1 MNLLRDRIGRWLAP
15 VSLAIFAPGADFD
28 PTVQSIRYLRDC
40 LGNNLIK
47 EYVTFH
53 VFFSYK
59 HMPPQQ
65 VPPADSFLSKPFNC
79 SETPP
84 YKKTNFTT
92 YMKKNNL
99 LYPVNV
105 ARNIAR
111 DAALTH
117 FVLASDIEL
126 YPSPNL
132 IPKFLNMIARNE
144 GPLSTRTNPRVF
156 TLTLFEVAAN
166 AHSQLDTKV
175 FEHGCEESFF
185 LSFRVGH
192 RVVQRPDERSEKY
205 SQRRALTHFVL
216 ASDIELYPS
225 PNLIPKF
232 LNMIARNEG
241 PLSTRTNPRVFTLTL
256 FEVAANAHVSI
267 DNPSSK
273 YKTSWNIPRDAALT
287 HFDLPSDIELYP
299 SPNLIPKFLNMVA
312 RNLSFFLF
320 VWDTESFNDP
330 MNVARNIARDAALT
344 HFVLASDIELYPSP
358 NLIPKFLNMI
368 ARNEGPLSTRTNPRV
383 FTLTLFEVAAN
394 AHVSIDND
402 RSSKYKTSWNIAR
415 DVALTH
421 FNLPFDIEL
430 YPSPNL
436 IPKFLN
442 MVARNLSFFLF
453 VWDTESFNDPM
464 NVARNIARD
473 AALTH
478 FVLASDIELY
488 PSPNLIPKFL
498 NMIARNEGPLSTRT
512 NPRVFTLTLFEVA
525 ANAHVPSTKT
535 ELQQMLSKKTA
546 IPFHKFVCP
555 SCHNIPQAQQW
566 MNAKETN
573 QMSVFHV
580 GKRRGKHVSW
590 EPIYIGTHQDPYY
603 DERLSWEGKKDKM
616 TQGYVLCV
624 KDYDFMILNNAFLI
638 HKPGIK
644 RYQKEAK
651 RDTLAGKQGAFV
663 RSRIG
668 PELKKLYG
676 TRAGCA
682 V

>member
-1 MNLLRDRIGRWLAP
+1 MLANRRNLLLFRASIVINVCVLLYGALQLTAGPVQVPGEWAPITAEASTNELRFIPREETRNDSDATIKNYDESTSQKTPSTIPATNHTASSTAGVTELKTEERNARLAPSDDDENILTMPTLNQLKTLLGCNDRDFTSQTLQRGEFWVLKNYIQAEHGNLMCHESITYTTHASYEFLDNVPPLVERWLAP
-15 VSLAIFAPGADFD
+15 VSLAIFAPGSDFE

-40 LGNNLIK
+40 LGNTHIK

-53 VFFSYK
+53 LFFSYK

-65 VPPADSFLSKPFNC
+65 VPQVSSFLSKTFNC

-117 FVLASDIEL
+117 FVLPSDIEL

-144 GPLSTRTNPRVF
+144 GPLPTRTNPRVF
-156 TLTLFEVAAN
+156 PLTLFEVAAN
-166 AHSQLDTKV
+166 AK
-175 FEHGCEESFF
+175 
-185 LSFRVGH
+185 
-192 RVVQRPDERSEKY
+192 
-205 SQRRALTHFVL
+205 
-216 ASDIELYPS
+216 
-225 PNLIPKF
+225 
-232 LNMIARNEG
+232 
-241 PLSTRTNPRVFTLTL
+241 
-256 FEVAANAHVSI
+256 
-267 DNPSSK
+267 
-273 YKTSWNIPRDAALT
+273 
-287 HFDLPSDIELYP
+287 
-299 SPNLIPKFLNMVA
+299 
-312 RNLSFFLF
+312 
-320 VWDTESFNDP
+320 
-330 MNVARNIARDAALT
+330 
-344 HFVLASDIELYPSP
+344 
-358 NLIPKFLNMI
+358 
-368 ARNEGPLSTRTNPRV
+368 
-383 FTLTLFEVAAN
+383 
-394 AHVSIDND
+394 
-402 RSSKYKTSWNIAR
+402 
-415 DVALTH
+415 
-421 FNLPFDIEL
+421 
-430 YPSPNL
+430 
-436 IPKFLN
+436 
-442 MVARNLSFFLF
+442 
-453 VWDTESFNDPM
+453 
-464 NVARNIARD
+464 
-473 AALTH
+473 
-478 FVLASDIELY
+478 
-488 PSPNLIPKFL
+488 
-498 NMIARNEGPLSTRT
+498 
-512 NPRVFTLTLFEVA
+512 
-525 ANAHVPSTKT
+525 VPSTKT
-535 ELQQMLSKKTA
+535 ELLHMLSTKTA

-580 GKRRGKHVSW
+580 GKRRGKHVNW

-651 RDTLAGKQGAFV
+651 RDTLAGKQAAFV
-663 RSRIG
+663 RTRIG

-676 TRAGCA
+676 IRNGCA
-682 V
+682 I